1 MRLRF
6 YYRYFGS
13 AARES
18 HSTCDAH
25 KSDCYNK
32 PRWASNYRQE
42 SKVRQLF
49 QLGCPHMRQ
58 LFQLGCPHLRQL
70 FQLGCPHL
78 CQLFQLGCSIRTNVI
93 ILVILELIPY
103 FFQTSR
109 EGDLANVRNRT
120 TTLVQQVCCCVLLL
134 QAARC
139 VPEGKTKVAPQR
151 QGDPLQREG
160 LPSVLG
166 PSRGALPG
174 QLGATRRAQ
183 LLRRRRVVLLHEG
196 RAGMMVRLR
205 PSLQPL
211 HVASRWAAA
220 RALKRMARARRRE
233 LSLKFAQ
240 SLNNVCS
247 ICLFVCTIFA
257 LIVES

>member
-1 MRLRF
+1 MCLHQSPRANRKLAT
-6 YYRYFGS
+6 RYFGS

-78 CQLFQLGCSIRTNVI
+78 RQLFQLGCPHLRQLFQLGCSIRTNVI

-109 EGDLANVRNRT
+109 EGDRRKI
-120 TTLVQQVCCCVLLL
+120 
-134 QAARC
+134 
-139 VPEGKTKVAPQR
+139 VPTKT
-151 QGDPLQREG
+151 
-160 LPSVLG
+160 
-166 PSRGALPG
+166 SRGEIEPTSR
-174 QLGATRRAQ
+174 ATATKSPACS
-183 LLRRRRVVLLHEG
+183 G
-196 RAGMMVRLR
+196 TA
-205 PSLQPL
+205 PS
-211 HVASRWAAA
+211 
-220 RALKRMARARRRE
+220 
-233 LSLKFAQ
+233 
-240 SLNNVCS
+240 C
-247 ICLFVCTIFA
+247 
-257 LIVES
+257 

>member
-1 MRLRF
+1 M
-6 YYRYFGS
+6 
-13 AARES
+13 
-18 HSTCDAH
+18 
-25 KSDCYNK
+25 
-32 PRWASNYRQE
+32 
-42 SKVRQLF
+42 
-49 QLGCPHMRQ
+49 
-58 LFQLGCPHLRQL
+58 
-70 FQLGCPHL
+70 
-78 CQLFQLGCSIRTNVI
+78 
-93 ILVILELIPY
+93 
-103 FFQTSR
+103 
-109 EGDLANVRNRT
+109 
-120 TTLVQQVCCCVLLL
+120 LLL

-139 VPEGKTKVAPQR
+139 VPEGKTKVAPQS

-166 PSRGALPG
+166 PSRRALPG

-220 RALKRMARARRRE
+220 RALKRTARARRRE

-240 SLNNVCS
+240 SLNFEQCLLHLFICLHNVCFDCRKLTKCLQMVS
-247 ICLFVCTIFA
+247 INRKKVCQKFIRQVQKFA
-257 LIVES
+257 